1 MWAGKDRIA
10 IVSLVEKVS
19 LSLDQILESCTVSS
33 KLRRYQRACVEEI
46 VEALQ
51 NDKDVAFELPT
62 GTGKSYVYLPL
73 TIAAV
78 NQNHRVCILCAT
90 NLMISQLR
98 DKNLPHFKTK
108 ISLEAVMGIEHYDC
122 LLTGEKADYVNCTG
136 TQRQECLEK
145 GCECD
150 VLKYGQQF
158 EKHNFIVTNFHK
170 FLSTPIKN
178 KFDLIVI
185 DDSHG
190 FENAVDDKFQ
200 SQIIY
205 SRIDDLYSRHMPLK
219 DKVSDLAG
227 NFLDVFDDIIQS
239 IPPNELKRKV
249 ADDDIKKMGE
259 IKEYDEVRDSLNRLE
274 PLDRGICYEF
284 LYFIRNC
291 RDLTL
296 NTFYVQKDFY
306 APDDAR
312 ETALIARKSEK
323 YIENVL
329 KSIFSDSRV
338 IFVSAFMGNAAM
350 HANYCTRRLKRTDD
364 VVLVPKEK
372 PSVVK
377 RWFNGL
383 HLYEL
388 IDLEGTVDP
397 FEEGI
402 ALIAEMLKVSKCKSL
417 LLFKNYRD
425 QRRAESG
432 LRKGIKRDI
441 TFIDESYE
449 TEQVQDLVE
458 KADIIMA
465 SASARLWE
473 GIDISNL
480 KFEVIF
486 SLPFI
491 RPPVYMDQ
499 SKSFPYGRRKMLIR
513 LQQGIGR
520 LIRKERGAGVCVVL
534 NYSKEPKKWMKLDSH
549 KTSSNFSAELRER
562 IVPVSK
568 KVVSKKIAQIFR
580 ELRKEDRAKGS

>member
-1 MWAGKDRIA
+1 MVK
-10 IVSLVEKVS
+10 KVS
-19 LSLDQILESCTVSS
+19 LSIDQILETCTSRS
-33 KLRRYQRACVEEI
+33 KLRGYQRQCVEET

-51 NDKDVAFELPT
+51 NDKDAAVELPT
-62 GTGKSYVYLPL
+62 GTGKSFVYLPL
-73 TIAAV
+73 SIAVAD
-78 NQNHRVCILCAT
+78 QNHRVCILCAT
-90 NLMISQLR
+90 NLMISQLK
-98 DKNLPHFKTK
+98 DKNLPHFRRKTQ
-108 ISLEAVMGIEHYDC
+108 LEAVMGIEHYDC
-122 LLTGEKADYVNCTG
+122 PLTGEKADYVNCTV
-136 TQRQECLEK
+136 TQKQECSEK
-145 GCECD
+145 GCQCD
-150 VLKYGQQF
+150 VLKYGQHL

-190 FENAVDDKFQ
+190 FESAIDDKFQ
-200 SQIIY
+200 SQIAY
-205 SRIDDLYSRHMPLK
+205 SRIDDLYNRHAPFK

-227 NFLDVFDDIIQS
+227 NFLDIFDDIIGS
-239 IPPNELKRKV
+239 IPSDELKRKV

-259 IKEYDEVRDSLNRLE
+259 IGECDEVKDSLKGLDL
-274 PLDRGICYEF
+274 LDRGTCHEL

-306 APDDAR
+306 APDDPR
-312 ETALIARKSEK
+312 ETTLIARKSER

-329 KSIFSDSRV
+329 RSIFSGSRV
-338 IFVSAFMGNAAM
+338 IFVSAFLGNIAM
-350 HANYCTRRLKRTDD
+350 HANYCTRRPKHADD
-364 VVLVPKEK
+364 TILVPKDK
-372 PSVVK
+372 PPIVR
-377 RWFNGL
+377 RWFNRL
-383 HLYEL
+383 RIYEVT
-388 IDLEGTVDP
+388 DLVEGTIDP
-397 FEEGI
+397 FDEGV

-425 QRRAESG
+425 QRRAEG
-432 LRKGIKRDI
+432 ELQRRIKRQI

-449 TEQVQDLVE
+449 TEQVQELVG

-499 SKSFPYGRRKMLIR
+499 FKSFPFVRRKMLIR

-520 LIRKERGAGVCVVL
+520 LIRREKDAGVCVIL
-534 NYSKEPKKWMKLDSH
+534 NYSKEPKRWMKLDSH
-549 KTSSNFSAELRER
+549 KSSSIFSPELRER

-568 KVVSKKIAQIFR
+568 NVVCKRIDQVFR
-580 ELRKEDRAKGS
+580 ELKKERLVKGS